1 MCAEPMLPETV
12 AGALEEYGRLLAEH
26 GITWGEPEIH
36 YVKFFARRRVLPPS
50 LFGTFWRLAFEE
62 VARLHR
68 GQPIDRLAA
77 HLAEPDYDRVLR
89 DTLSGELPPH
99 LTALRI
105 GPDGIELRGAPRTVL
120 TPGTPG
126 TGPRWVGQVPVA
138 SVTDPP
144 QPAKAFAVTGGGRA
158 GRGEEGIFL
167 LVDSARDAPCPVT
180 VDDAH
185 RELAPRGAWLVEV
198 DADSVITVDGRRVRL
213 EPLLRQVPAARLTL
227 VAGEPCRWSVAS
239 ADGRGWYPPGV
250 PSRHDYHG
258 RPYFHG
264 DGLTLD
270 VPAEPLTITVTRGM
284 EYAESALE
292 ITPDPGGERVVR
304 LSPKRLYDAAARG
317 WYGGDLH
324 VHLNWAGDLVGL
336 PADAAAAQHGEDLHV
351 LNLLA
356 GNVSGPRVYDREA
369 LDHWA
374 GKDLPWSDATHLARM
389 GVEYRND
396 LLGHVYAFA
405 PERAPGRFHTGFAG
419 DADWPPNAEGLRELR
434 GLGAVLGY
442 SHPFATP
449 LADGDPPKAVVSPV
463 PRNCAA
469 RELVAD
475 AALGLVD
482 SLDVLTHA
490 SIASTAAVY
499 RRLIGAG
506 NRLAVT
512 AGTDSMISFTRSDNQ
527 SNPPGW
533 ARVYAR
539 VEGELTARA
548 FADAVR
554 AGRTFATTG
563 PWLELAVDGHG
574 PGHVIDA
581 RPGDHVRVTATAIG
595 PEVAAVRIRT
605 AEGVRA
611 GAERLP
617 DVDRLPDGE
626 HRPDGDQRLT
636 VTADLRVDEPTY
648 VVAEV
653 VCHPHV
659 RTMTGTGYALTSP
672 VYVDMAG
679 RRVARRDDVRWCLE
693 WLDLL
698 EELIRSHARLTD
710 PAQLAD
716 HVALLD
722 QAREV
727 YRARLS

>member
-12 AGALEEYGRLLAEH
+12 AEALEEYGRLLAEH

-50 LFGTFWRLAFEE
+50 LFGAFWRLAFEE
-62 VARLHR
+62 AARLHPGR
-68 GQPIDRLAA
+68 PIDRLAA

-89 DTLSGELPPH
+89 DALAGELPPH
-99 LTALRI
+99 LTALRV
-105 GPDGIELRGAPRTVL
+105 GPDRIELRGAPITVL
-120 TPGTPG
+120 APGEPHP
-126 TGPRWVGQVPVA
+126 GPRWTGAVPVA
-138 SVTDPP
+138 DARPATAVQAPP
-144 QPAKAFAVTGGGRA
+144 PPA
-158 GRGEEGIFL
+158 GRGTEKIFL
-167 LVDSARDAPCPVT
+167 LVDSSRDTPCPVS
-180 VDDAH
+180 VDDAR
-185 RELAPRGAWLVEV
+185 RELAPHGAWLVE
-198 DADSVITVDGRRVRL
+198 AGIDSVIVADGQRVRL
-213 EPLLRQVPAARLTL
+213 DPLLRPVPAARLTL

-239 ADGRGWYPPGV
+239 RDGRGWYPPGV
-250 PSRHDYHG
+250 PARHDYHG

-264 DGLTLD
+264 DGRTLD

-284 EYAESALE
+284 EYAESALDV
-292 ITPDPGGERVVR
+292 TLAPGEERVVR
-304 LSPKRLYDAAARG
+304 LVPERLYDAAARG

-336 PADAAAAQHGEDLHV
+336 PADAAAAQLGEDLHV

-356 GNVSGPRVYDREA
+356 GNVSGPRVYDRAA

-374 GKDLPWSDATHLARM
+374 GQDLPWSDATHLARM

-449 LADGDPPKAVVSPV
+449 LADGDPPRAVVSPV

-490 SIASTAAVY
+490 SIPSTAAVY

-563 PWLELAVDGHG
+563 PWLELTVDGHG

-595 PEVAAVRIRT
+595 PEVAAVRVRT

-617 DVDRLPDGE
+617 SGERRPDGE
-626 HRPDGDQRLT
+626 ERLT
-636 VTADLRVDEPTY
+636 VTVDLRVDEPTY
-648 VVAEV
+648 VLAEV
-653 VCHPHV
+653 VCDPHP

-672 VYVDMAG
+672 VYVDVAG

-698 EELIRSHARLTD
+698 EELIRSHARLTA
-710 PAQLAD
+710 PVQLAD
-716 HVALLD
+716 HVTLLN
-722 QAREV
+722 QARDV
-727 YRARLS
+727 YRTRLS

>member
-1 MCAEPMLPETV
+1 MLPETV
-12 AGALEEYGRLLAEH
+12 AGALEEYAGLLAGH

-36 YVKFFARRRVLPPS
+36 YVRFFARRRVLPPARV
-50 LFGTFWRLAFEE
+50 GTFWRLAFEE
-62 VARLHR
+62 AARLHP
-68 GQPIDRLAA
+68 GEPIDRLGP
-77 HLAEPDYDRVLR
+77 HLAEADFDRVLR
-89 DTLSGELPPH
+89 DTLDGELPPH
-99 LTALRI
+99 LVALRI
-105 GPDGIELRGAPRTVL
+105 GPEGIELRGASRTVL
-120 TPGTPG
+120 TPAAPA
-126 TGPRWVGQVPVA
+126 PAVP
-138 SVTDPP
+138 PP
-144 QPAKAFAVTGGGRA
+144 P
-158 GRGEEGIFL
+158 GRGEEKIFL
-167 LVDSARDAPCPVT
+167 LVDSARDTPCPVT
-180 VDDAH
+180 VDDAR
-185 RELAPRGAWLVEV
+185 RELAPHGAWLVEA
-198 DADSVITVDGRRVRL
+198 DDDSVIVADGRRVRL
-213 EPLLRQVPAARLTL
+213 DLLLRLMPAARLTL

-239 ADGRGWYPPGV
+239 RDGRGWYPPGF

-292 ITPDPGGERVVR
+292 LTLDPGEERVAR
-304 LSPKRLYDAAARG
+304 IAPQRLYDAAARG

-324 VHLNWAGDLVGL
+324 VHLNWAGDVVGR

-356 GNVSGPRVYDREA
+356 GNVSGARVYDREA

-374 GKDLPWSDATHLARM
+374 GMDLPWSDATHVARM

-405 PERAPGRFHTGFAG
+405 PDRAPGRFHTGFDG
-419 DADWPPNAEGLRELR
+419 DADWPPNADGLRELR

-442 SHPFATP
+442 SHPFSVP
-449 LADGDPPKAVVSPV
+449 VGDGDPPKAVVSPV

-539 VEGELTARA
+539 VEGGLSART

-563 PWLELAVDGHG
+563 PWLELSVDGYG
-574 PGHVIDA
+574 PGDVVDA

-611 GAERLP
+611 GAERLLA
-617 DVDRLPDGE
+617 DERRPDGE
-626 HRPDGDQRLT
+626 ERLT
-636 VTADLRVDEPTY
+636 VTAELRVDEPTY
-648 VVAEV
+648 VMAEV
-653 VCHPHV
+653 VCDPHP

-672 VYVDMAG
+672 VHVDVAG
-679 RRVARRDDVRWCLE
+679 RRVARREDVLWCLE

-698 EELIRSHARLTD
+698 EELIRSHARLATTG
-710 PAQLAD
+710 QLAD

-727 YRARLS
+727 YRSRLS